1 MSYIGKSPPTSGKDA
16 GASFD
21 IDDISGEFNGS
32 TTAFD
37 IEVGGTALS
46 PTTTNVF
53 IFLGGVLQHPGDAY
67 TVSGSQIAFTAAPD
81 SGVSFHGTILGH
93 TRTITPDQ
101 GTVADSSFA
110 ASAITAISGSF
121 TAVSSSLASR
131 ISSEEGE
138 AEGSV
143 ISSSAQI
150 AADISGSI
158 TSTSSSIATRFDSR
172 ETDMTLATAS
182 IAAITASISTAKTDI
197 STNTSNMT
205 LATASIAAIT
215 SSVSTINS
223 NMTLATA
230 SIAAITAS
238 VSSLKSTS
246 FAGTAGT
253 ETVFSGSA
261 ASTGSFGR
269 AIISGD
275 VDINSEGGMVGPIA
289 PWVRLNKINLGS
301 STSELDITTGFG
313 ATYDTYMIVCE
324 NVHCGTDNVVL
335 RMRFFID
342 GSIVDGGGNYNYH
355 VQQSHSGNANYE
367 AGAQDYSGATS
378 MINLIA
384 EQGNAAGESCSGIVY
399 IHAPSVENFQH
410 YAHYYFV
417 GMRTDSS
424 VNMGRGVGGY
434 VSDTDELTGVRFYY
448 SSGNLDDGTFTL
460 YGLSK

>member
-1 MSYIGKSPPTSGKDA
+1 MAYVGNDPFQNKSVDTAQLADNAVTGEK
-16 GASFD
+16 
-21 IDDISGEFNGS
+21 IVDDI
-32 TTAFD
+32 TFD
-37 IEVGGTALS
+37 DI
-46 PTTTNVF
+46 TTTGN
-53 IFLGGVLQHPGDAY
+53 
-67 TVSGSQIAFTAAPD
+67 VSGSVSSTGSYGRVEATKVEGTLATAAQTNVT
-81 SGVSFHGTILGH
+81 SV
-93 TRTITPDQ
+93 
-101 GTVADSSFA
+101 GTVTTGVWNSSFG
-110 ASAITAISGSF
+110 TTSG
-121 TAVSSSLASR
+121 T
-131 ISSEEGE
+131 
-138 AEGSV
+138 
-143 ISSSAQI
+143 Q
-150 AADISGSI
+150 ISGSI
-158 TSTSSSIATRFDSR
+158 TATSSSIATRFDSR

-182 IAAITASISTAKTDI
+182 IV
-197 STNTSNMT
+197 SNE
-205 LATASIAAIT
+205 
-215 SSVSTINS
+215 S